1 LDARVGKG
9 WFRLMARHV
18 TATLGNV
25 TRHDTDNENVQALNS
40 RWNGESDMTESTENL
55 VLEIMRQ
62 MRGDITSLRNEMRD
76 GLGRIELRLGLVEQA
91 LAGLLGVSASDRDEI
106 RALKSRVEHIE
117 RRLELT
123 E

>member
-1 LDARVGKG
+1 
-9 WFRLMARHV
+9 
-18 TATLGNV
+18 
-25 TRHDTDNENVQALNS
+25 
-40 RWNGESDMTESTENL
+40 MTESTENL

-62 MRGDITSLRNEMRD
+62 MRGDITSLRNEIRD